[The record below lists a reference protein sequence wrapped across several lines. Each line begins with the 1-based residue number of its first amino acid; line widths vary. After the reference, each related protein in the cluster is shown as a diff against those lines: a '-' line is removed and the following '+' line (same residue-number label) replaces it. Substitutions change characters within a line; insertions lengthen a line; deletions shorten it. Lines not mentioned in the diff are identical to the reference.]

1 MFDYTLRILQKKKK
15 KKYLK
20 KKEKLTKQ
28 VYKPKYQTRASLCHV
43 IKREHTDIKHLTVRS

>member
-1 MFDYTLRILQKKKK
+1 MFDYTLRILKKKKK